1 MFIKPSKIIVYAAIG
16 AMFAFMGAIA
26 YYSTYD
32 IPELEKSELELISV
46 NIAEINSV
54 ENRLYLEVVF
64 GITNHGERTVTVPEI
79 SFELFADGTSL
90 GASSYSVSDI
100 PLTGRALLTSGLQV
114 PLVGEI
120 TVSQTDDIKDVYEAI
135 AAGES
140 LNYRVIGQYTIE
152 TAWQVIDIQF
162 DSSIKFFI
170 KFVVKQMGRERFE
183 LSTTAVSR
191 QYPNQLDHRPMSAK
205 HYCWIINV

>member
-46 NIAEINSV
+46 NVAEIDSV

-79 SFELFADGTSL
+79 SFQLFANGVPL
-90 GASSYSVSDI
+90 GSSSYSVSDI

-120 TVSQTDDIKDVYEAI
+120 TINQTDDIKDVYEKI

-140 LNYRVIGQYTIE
+140 LSYRVTGQYTIE
-152 TAWQVIDIQF
+152 TAWQVIDVPF
-162 DSSIKFFI
+162 ESSI
-170 KFVVKQMGRERFE
+170 
-183 LSTTAVSR
+183 
-191 QYPNQLDHRPMSAK
+191 
-205 HYCWIINV
+205 